1 MKKMMRKEEGLL
13 SIEACISL
21 TLFIFL
27 MLFFYGFFV
36 VFEVRNAMSHAVLS
50 TANSMA
56 TDQPVIRD
64 VLNADS
70 IVEPIFNVVYAIAGY
85 DMSTGFSTKD
95 TWYSDNTK
103 VAAEAERR
111 FKAYFAGGDDDKYEK
126 ILKKYHVVNGS
137 AGLDFSKSKISGG
150 KLYIVL
156 DYEIEFEYKVFD
168 QISLSLEHSACSK
181 MWE

>member
-56 TDQPVIRD
+56 TDKPVIRD

-70 IVEPIFNVVYAIAGY
+70 IVEPIFNIVYAVAY
-85 DMSTGFSTKD
+85 DTNTGFSSKD
-95 TWYSDNTK
+95 KWYEDNAK
-103 VAAEAERR
+103 VAAEAASR

-156 DYEIEFEYKVFD
+156 DYDIEFEYKVFD